1 MTSPERLATHTRIA
15 RSLAP
20 LGDRELAELVAAG
33 EPLGTGI
40 GGRAVRL
47 LVDGRPVFVKR
58 VPLTDLERLPGNE
71 RSTANLFGLP
81 SYCHYG
87 IGSPGSPG
95 YTAWRELATHTLTTE
110 GAAAGGFPGF
120 PLLHHWRVLPDEP
133 QPLPDELADVERAVA
148 YWGAG
153 VWERLEALRTASAS
167 LTLFLEHVPH
177 TLHDWLAAELR
188 TDRADAA
195 CTWVAESLTELT
207 DALESYRLLHFDAHF
222 RNILTDGRRLY
233 LTDFG
238 LSLGSAFQLDDEE
251 REFLARHRHYDR
263 VYTAYH
269 LVIWLVTAL
278 YGYGREEREEYI
290 RALAAGARPEGI
302 PRAAAELLTRYA
314 PVAAAMGD
322 FSRPL
327 VRESRLTPYPD
338 AELSRAYNISMLSA

>member
-1 MTSPERLATHTRIA
+1 MTSPERLAAHTRIA
-15 RSLAP
+15 RCLAP
-20 LGDRELAELVAAG
+20 LDDRELAELVAAG
-33 EPLGTGI
+33 ESLGTGI

-47 LVDGRPVFVKR
+47 LVGGRPVFVKR

-71 RSTANLFGLP
+71 RSTANLFALP

-87 IGSPGSPG
+87 IGSPGF
-95 YTAWRELATHTLTTE
+95 TAWRELAAHVLTTK
-110 GAAAGGFPGF
+110 GVLAGGFPGF
-120 PLLHHWRVLPDEP
+120 PLLHHWRVLPDGP

-153 VWERLEALRTASAS
+153 VRERLEAMRTASAS
-167 LTLFLEHVPH
+167 LTLFLEHIPR
-177 TLHDWLAAELR
+177 TLHDWLDAELR
-188 TDRADAA
+188 TDRADSA
-195 CTWVAESLTELT
+195 CTWVARALTELT
-207 DALESYRLLHFDAHF
+207 DALEPYRLVHFDAHF
-222 RNILTDGRRLY
+222 HNILTDGRRLY

-238 LSLGSAFQLDDEE
+238 LALGSSFRLDDEE
-251 REFLARHRHYDR
+251 GEFLARHRHYDR
-263 VYTAYH
+263 VYTAHH

-290 RALAAGARPEGI
+290 RALAAGARPEGV

-338 AELSRAYNISMLSA
+338 AELRRAYNSSTLSA

>member
-1 MTSPERLATHTRIA
+1 MTFPGRLAAHTRTA
-15 RSLAP
+15 RSLAA

-47 LVDGRPVFVKR
+47 LVDGHPVFVKR
-58 VPLTDLERLPGNE
+58 VPLTDLERLPGNR
-71 RSTANLFGLP
+71 RSTANLFALP

-87 IGSPGSPG
+87 IGSPGF
-95 YTAWRELATHTLTTE
+95 TAWRELAAHTLTTE
-110 GAAAGGFPGF
+110 GVSAGGFPGF
-120 PLLHHWRVLPDEP
+120 PLLHHWRVLPDDP
-133 QPLPDELADVERAVA
+133 QPLPGELADVERAVA
-148 YWGAG
+148 YWGTG
-153 VWERLEALRTASAS
+153 VRERLEALRTASAS

-177 TLHDWLAAELR
+177 TLHDWLEAELR

-222 RNILTDGRRLY
+222 HNILTDGHRLY

-238 LSLGSAFQLDDEE
+238 LSLASAFRLDGEE
-251 REFLARHRHYDR
+251 REFFARHRNYDR
-263 VYTAYH
+263 VHTACH
-269 LVIWLVTAL
+269 LVIRLVTAL
-278 YGYGREEREEYI
+278 YGYGREEREEYV
-290 RALAAGARPEGI
+290 RTLAAGARPEGI

-314 PVAAAMGD
+314 PVAAAMAD

-327 VRESRLTPYPD
+327 VRDSRLTPYPD
-338 AELSRAYNISMLSA
+338 AELSRAYNSSVPSA

>member
-1 MTSPERLATHTRIA
+1 MTSPERFAAHTRIA

-20 LGDRELAELVAAG
+20 LDDRALSERVAAG

-47 LVDGRPVFVKR
+47 LVDDRPVFVKR

-81 SYCHYG
+81 PYFHYG
-87 IGSPGSPG
+87 IGSPG
-95 YTAWRELATHTLTTE
+95 YTAWRELAAHTLTTE
-110 GAAAGGFPGF
+110 GVLAGGFPGF

-133 QPLPDELADVERAVA
+133 QPLPDELADVEQAVA
-148 YWGAG
+148 YWGTGAR
-153 VWERLEALRTASAS
+153 ERLEALRTASAS
-167 LTLFLEHVPH
+167 LTLFLEYVPH
-177 TLHDWLAAELR
+177 TLHDWLDAELR

-195 CTWVAESLTELT
+195 CTRVAKGLMELT
-207 DALESYRLLHFDAHF
+207 DALEGHRLLHFDAHF
-222 RNILTDGRRLY
+222 RNVLTDGRTLY

-238 LSLGSAFQLDDEE
+238 LALGSTFQLDGEE

-278 YGYGREEREEYI
+278 YGYGREEREEFI
-290 RALAAGARPEGI
+290 RALAAGARPEGV
-302 PRAAAELLTRYA
+302 PRSAAGLLTRYA
-314 PVAAAMGD
+314 PVAATMGD
-322 FSRPL
+322 FSRLL
-327 VRESRLTPYPD
+327 VRESRLTPYPHED
-338 AELSRAYNISMLSA
+338 LRRAYNNSMLSA

>member
-1 MTSPERLATHTRIA
+1 MTFPERLAAHTRIV

-20 LGDRELAELVAAG
+20 LGDRQLAELVAAG
-33 EPLGTGI
+33 ETLGTGI

-87 IGSPGSPG
+87 IGSPG
-95 YTAWRELATHTLTTE
+95 YTAWRELAAHALTTE
-110 GAAAGGFPGF
+110 RVLAGGFPGF

-153 VWERLEALRTASAS
+153 VRERLEALRSASAS

-177 TLHDWLAAELR
+177 SLHDWLDAELR

-195 CTWVAESLTELT
+195 CTRVAQGLTELT
-207 DALESYRLLHFDAHF
+207 DGLESYRLLHFDAHF

-238 LSLGSAFQLDDEE
+238 LSLGSTFRLDDEE
-251 REFLARHRHYDR
+251 REFFARHRNYDR
-263 VYTAYH
+263 VYIAYH

-290 RALAAGARPEGI
+290 RALAAGARAEGV

-338 AELSRAYNISMLSA
+338 AELNRAYNSSMLSA